1 MAEEA
6 ARYVAKAA
14 VVKVSVGPADGNTVA
29 VLVRRGYPVPD
40 GVDPAKLEALA
51 ARGLIERVPDPE
63 ADDEGGPKR
72 PSSRAGVKKWVEYA
86 QALGIDV
93 PEDASLED
101 VKALVAAH
109 EAAAEAAAA
118 SGGADGS
125 GDE

>member
-29 VLVRRGYPVPD
+29 AFVRRGQPVPD

-51 ARGLIERVPDPE
+51 VRGLIERVADPE
-63 ADDEGGPKR
+63 TDDEGSGPKR
-72 PSSRAGVKKWVEYA
+72 PTSRAGVKKWVEYA
-86 QALGIDV
+86 QAIGAEV
-93 PEDASLED
+93 PEDAALED

-109 EAAAEAAAA
+109 EAAAA
-118 SGGADGS
+118 SGGADVS
-125 GDE
+125 DDE